1 MDYVLLTGMYQT
13 PFREERTTKPC
24 VRRYRSCQGKEMVF
38 EEKLGPKPKPHTTA
52 HLSPIQCPSGDQF
65 TPKSRIYS
73 QNETNCCYFWREEEK
88 RV

>member
-1 MDYVLLTGMYQT
+1 
-13 PFREERTTKPC
+13 
-24 VRRYRSCQGKEMVF
+24 MVF

-52 HLSPIQCPSGDQF
+52 HLSPTQCSSGDQF
-65 TPKSRIYS
+65 TPKSRICP